1 MHEKSLIP
9 QSFEEI
15 CTPKLNK
22 EVLSNKNIPV
32 SVVKR
37 VDKRS
42 QNYQASVVKVTAGM
56 VKLCDNLLKTEKQ
69 NYINEINI
77 IKINTKY
84 LLSLAMEL
92 IMSPNRATHTKH
104 DATHIT
110 KTTANTGIKKHSK

>member
-32 SVVKR
+32 WVVKR